1 MFSLYFTHSN
11 RRSFRG
17 IRNSYVCKELFDT
30 FRTIR
35 DVFERDLVNGQTCLF
50 DNSYRALAIH
60 DSFNLS
66 TIDFH
71 SSFLFGSSRARCAE
85 HYICQNVSLVSV
97 EKRLTGFV
105 CTSFDLRIVS
115 IFWDTRNLLCE
126 TINLLRETMNLLR
139 ETMNLLRETMHT
151 NETSYNDKMTKYLTE
166 MIVWISL
173 LTVKKSNRHILFEA
187 MWLRNVPFTRRK
199 NGFAPYLRSANV
211 SKSGPKLWQ
220 MWCEWGKCHIRYR
233 FARGGKCGANVA
245 FTPFAPHLLQ
255 FWTRFAHI
263 CTAKIWCK
271 SVFFV
276 QCLLESS

>member
-1 MFSLYFTHSN
+1 MFSLYFTHSI

-17 IRNSYVCKELFDT
+17 IRNSYVRKELFDT

-71 SSFLFGSSRARCAE
+71 SSFLFGSNRARCAE

-105 CTSFDLRIVS
+105 CTSFDLRIVP
-115 IFWDTRNLLCE
+115 IFWDAKNLLCE

-151 NETSYNDKMTKYLTE
+151 DETS
-166 MIVWISL
+166 
-173 LTVKKSNRHILFEA
+173 
-187 MWLRNVPFTRRK
+187 
-199 NGFAPYLRSANV
+199 
-211 SKSGPKLWQ
+211 
-220 MWCEWGKCHIRYR
+220 C
-233 FARGGKCGANVA
+233 NVA
-245 FTPFAPHLLQ
+245 YD
-255 FWTRFAHI
+255 
-263 CTAKIWCK
+263 KIFDRNDSVDK
-271 SVFFV
+271 SFDREEIKPTHFVRSVFG
-276 QCLLESS
+276 CGCEMLPC